1 MALSGSVKL
10 TSSKAWRGSISWS
23 ATQSVSG
30 NYSDVYVYASM
41 WKTDGYLTSSNSPT
55 SGTITIDGES
65 YDLIQYREFKDEVCI
80 FEDTIR
86 IYHEDDG
93 SKSFSISLTCKGQ
106 PSTSLSGYTLSGSGS
121 FDLDQI
127 PRASSFAATDAA
139 IGSVSTITIY
149 RESKDIYHRI
159 KATFGSVTGYVTNT
173 GGFSST
179 AATITGTSVAFAIPN
194 DFYYAIP
201 KAKSGTCTLTL
212 YALSGGSVIGDPVTT
227 TIEITTV
234 ESRCNPTLTISLT
247 HDNEDTAE
255 LTGSNTAYIRGYSDA
270 KCTVKATGRFGAT
283 ISKIWT
289 NGEYTDNKD
298 GTYTV
303 SPVNSETII
312 FYAQDSRGYTG
323 QVSTDVTLVP
333 YVVLTNSASAGRPN
347 PTDGSA
353 FIQFQGQYFNDSF
366 GNVDNTLSLEYKIEY
381 PDGSIDESWTTVVPD
396 VSEDSYYAYISLSGF
411 DYTKAYKVHTVV
423 TDKLLNVERT
433 IILKQGIPVFDW
445 GRSDFQFHVD
455 VKMDGHSI
463 QDVGA
468 PVNPTDVLRLCDVPN
483 PYPVGSIYLSVNS
496 TSPASIFGGSWEQI
510 QDRFLIGAGNSY
522 SIGTT
527 GGSTTHTLTED
538 EMPRH
543 NHEFQYSTN
552 GGSSWYGATMGRDGS
567 YSDTSYLGTKSSV
580 AEFASYQVRIGKTG
594 SGNAHNN
601 MPPYLAVYMWK
612 RVA

>member
-1 MALSGSVKL
+1 MALSGSL
-10 TSSKAWRGSISWS
+10 YLSSSKAWEGSVYWS
-23 ATQSVSG
+23 ATQDISG
-30 NYSDVYVYASM
+30 NYSDVYVYAGM

-55 SGTITIDGES
+55 SGTITINGTS
-65 YDLIQYREFKDEVCI
+65 YDLIGYQQFKDEVCI

-86 IYHEDDG
+86 IYHDDDG
-93 SKSFSISLTCKGQ
+93 SKSFSISLTCYGQ
-106 PSTSLSGYTLSGSGS
+106 PGTSLSGYTLSGSGS
-121 FDLDQI
+121 FTLDQI

-149 RESKDIYHRI
+149 RESKNIYHRI
-159 KATFGSVTGYVTNT
+159 KVVFGSVSGYVTNK
-173 GGFSST
+173 GGFSSSPD
-179 AATITGTSVAFAIPN
+179 TITGTSVAFTIPT

-201 KAKSGTCTLTL
+201 KAKKGTCTLTL
-212 YALSGGSVIGDPVTT
+212 YALSGNEVIGDPVTT

-270 KCTVKATGRFGAT
+270 KCAVEATGRFGAT

-303 SPVNSETII
+303 SPVNSETIV

-323 QVSTDVTLVP
+323 QISTNVTLVP

-353 FIQFQGQYFNDSF
+353 FIQFQGQYFDDSF
-366 GNVDNTLSLEYKIEY
+366 GAVRNTLSLKYKIEY
-381 PDGSIDESWTTVVPD
+381 PDGSLDASWKTVTPTLSD
-396 VSEDSYYAYISLSGF
+396 DSYYAYISLSGF

-423 TDKLLNVERT
+423 TDKLLTVERT
-433 IILKQGIPVFDW
+433 VILKQGIPVFDW
-445 GRSDFQFHVD
+445 GRSDFQFHVPVD
-455 VKMDGHSI
+455 MDGHRI
-463 QDVGA
+463 QGLGA
-468 PVNPTDVLRLCDVPN
+468 PVDPEDALRLCDVPN
-483 PYPVGSIYLSVNS
+483 PYPVGSVYISTVS
-496 TSPASIFGGSWEQI
+496 TSPAQLFGGSWEQL
-510 QDRFLIGAGNSY
+510 QNRFLLGAGSSY
-522 SIGTT
+522 TAGRT
-527 GGSTTHTLTED
+527 GGSATHTLTIN

-543 NHEFQYSTN
+543 DHWGVYRPDWYLHGETGQASGVSN
-552 GGSSWYGATMGRDGS
+552 GASNNQLFT
-567 YSDTSYLGTKSSV
+567 DT
-580 AEFASYQVRIGKTG
+580 TG
-594 SGNAHNN
+594 GGGAHNN
-601 MPPYLAVYMWK
+601 MPPYLVVYMWK